1 MTGRDDLRAAT
12 PSRPRAVHLQLAAAI
27 SAFGSRVTDLALPLT
42 ALLVLDASPLQVGV
56 LTSASLAPSLVLGV
70 PAGAWVER
78 MRPKRL
84 MVVCDA
90 VRAAAI
96 ASVPVAAALA
106 VLSYAHLLVVALVV
120 GSFTVLADIAA
131 AAYLPRLVGLDA
143 LVAARSRL
151 TAGVQLADVAGRPLG
166 GLLVSTLGAARAT
179 AADALTYLLSMAL
192 LWRLPE
198 MAPTSAPG
206 TTDTFRARLRSGA
219 AFAWRNRIN
228 RRITIEAAHYNLFYQ
243 ALVVVFLVH
252 ASDDLGWSGT
262 QLGLAFGASSLGAVL
277 GSTLA
282 PRLSRRWGIGPV
294 IVRSLL
300 IADAATLLLPVVL
313 DDGNGAVVL
322 VSATFVLIGAG
333 SLVSG
338 VLAGSLN
345 RMVTPED
352 LYARVIGANKVLT
365 RGGTA
370 FGGLLGGVLVS
381 WLPPQTA
388 LVACTVG
395 MCSAMGWVLTRRIT
409 SVHTV
414 ADAQAS
420 IGSPV
425 APAASAP
432 PQ

>member
-1 MTGRDDLRAAT
+1 MTCRDVDAVRPP
-12 PSRPRAVHLQLAAAI
+12 PSAAVHLQLAAAI
-27 SAFGSRVTDLALPLT
+27 SALGSRVTDLALPLA
-42 ALLVLDASPLQVGV
+42 ALLVLDAGPLQVGV
-56 LTSASLAPSLVLGV
+56 LTSASLAPHLVLGL

-90 VRAAAI
+90 VCAAAI
-96 ASVPVAAALA
+96 ASVPVAAGLA
-106 VLSYAHLLVVALVV
+106 VLSYAQLLVVALVV
-120 GSFTVLADIAA
+120 GSFTVLGDIAA
-131 AAYLPRLVGLDA
+131 ASYLPRLVGLDA
-143 LVAARSRL
+143 LVTARSRL

-166 GLLVSTLGAARAT
+166 GLLVTTLGAARAS
-179 AADALTYLLSMAL
+179 AADALSYLLSLAL

-206 TTDTFRARLRSGA
+206 GTDTFSARLRSGA
-219 AFAWRNRIN
+219 AFAWRNPVN

-277 GSTLA
+277 GSTVA

-294 IVRSLL
+294 IVRALL
-300 IADAATLLLPVVL
+300 VADAATLLLPVVL
-313 DDGNGAVVL
+313 GEGRGAVAL
-322 VSATFVLIGAG
+322 VSSTFAVIGAG
-333 SLVSG
+333 SLISG

-345 RMVTPED
+345 RMVTPEES
-352 LYARVIGANKVLT
+352 YARVVGANKVLT

-370 FGGLLGGVLVS
+370 LGGLLGGLLVAH
-381 WLPPQTA
+381 LPPPTA
-388 LVACTVG
+388 VVVCAVG
-395 MCSAMGWVLTRRIT
+395 MCSAMGWVLTRRIA
-409 SVHTV
+409 SVRTV

-420 IGSPV
+420 IGSP
-425 APAASAP
+425 AEPAAPAP